1 MGGGQSPKFANLQNS
16 LLYQEQTLK
25 KPIIKYNIMTEDVQS
40 ISPIDNHLHKKI
52 TMMITIATTTMIRG
66 EKGNTEITHLSRLA
80 NTKYL
85 KHKGPKNT
93 TKRNK

>member
-1 MGGGQSPKFANLQNS
+1 MGAGQSPKFTILQNS

-40 ISPIDNHLHKKI
+40 ISPIDNHLHKKKI
-52 TMMITIATTTMIRG
+52 TMMNTIATTTIIRG

-93 TKRNK
+93 TKRN

>member
-1 MGGGQSPKFANLQNS
+1 
-16 LLYQEQTLK
+16 
-25 KPIIKYNIMTEDVQS
+25 MTEDVQS
-40 ISPIDNHLHKKI
+40 ISPNDNRLHKKKI